1 MTSTRVPSARLRRRE
16 WLLAALSSPAWSQIG
31 PSTALAFSWRGPAA
45 GDAFVVG
52 VLDVP
57 PSGPPRLRWQTPL
70 PGRAHGLLA
79 LPGGDLVVLAVR
91 PGPWLLRL
99 DRLGRIQARADLAD
113 EPDGH
118 RLDGHAL
125 LSSDGQWL
133 LTPQTDLRGQGWL
146 AWRHPHT
153 LALAHRT
160 PAHGIDP
167 HHLVL
172 DAEGHVLLA
181 LGGIR
186 RTGDGRKVELDRM
199 QSALVRLHRDSGAL
213 LGRWQLDD
221 PRLSLRH
228 LAWSGAGD
236 DRRLGVA
243 LQAEHDELPERAAA
257 PLLAVWDG
265 ERLQPQRAGAGHAGY
280 AGDIAPAGADGF
292 ALSAQKAGRG
302 LIWLPQAQGEFAR
315 IAEPCALAAS
325 GGAVWLAGA
334 AGLARWHPAE
344 APAMWRWPQPMVVD
358 NHGVPMQG

>member
-1 MTSTRVPSARLRRRE
+1 MRPPTHIRRRE
-16 WLLAALSSPAWSQIG
+16 WLLAALAGPAWSQVADG
-31 PSTALAFSWRGPAA
+31 PALALSWRGPAE
-45 GDAFVVG
+45 GDPFAVG
-52 VLDVP
+52 VFELP
-57 PSGPPRLRWQTPL
+57 ASGAPRLRWQAPV
-70 PGRAHGLLA
+70 PGRAHGLAA
-79 LPGGDLVVLAVR
+79 LPGGGLLVVAAR

-99 DRLGRIQARADLAD
+99 DSRGQVQARARPAD

-118 RLDGHAL
+118 TLDGHAL
-125 LSSDGQWL
+125 LSGNGQCL
-133 LTPQTDLRGQGWL
+133 LTPQTDPKGLGWL
-146 AWRHPHT
+146 AWRDPRT
-153 LALAHRT
+153 LALVHRT
-160 PAHGIDP
+160 PVHGVDP

-172 DAEGHVLLA
+172 DADGHVLLA

-186 RTGDGRKVELDRM
+186 RTPDGRKVELERM

-228 LAWSGAGD
+228 LAWSGEAAE
-236 DRRLGVA
+236 RRLGVA
-243 LQAEHDELPERAAA
+243 LQAEHDQPAERAAA

-265 ERLQPQRAGAGHAGY
+265 QRLQPQLAGAGHAGY

-302 LIWLPQAQGEFAR
+302 LVWSPRAQGEFAR
-315 IAEPCALAAS
+315 FAEPCALAGA

-344 APAMWRWPQPMVVD
+344 APAMWRWPQPMVAD
-358 NHGVPMQG
+358 NHWVPLAA